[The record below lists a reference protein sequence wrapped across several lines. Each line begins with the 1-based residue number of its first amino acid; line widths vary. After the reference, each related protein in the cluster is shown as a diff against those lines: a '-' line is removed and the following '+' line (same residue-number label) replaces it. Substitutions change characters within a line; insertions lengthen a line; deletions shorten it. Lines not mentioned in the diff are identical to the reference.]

1 MILENINNTTNLR
14 TVLVAPLNWG
24 LGHATRCIPIIHA
37 LMELKISVVLAASGS
52 TATVLQKEFPTM
64 KILHLEGYNI
74 TYGRTKSSFRFAL
87 LTQAPG
93 FIRSIR
99 RERRWLEKL
108 LKSEQFDAVISD
120 NRFGMSHPSLS
131 SVYITHQLNIQTG
144 NKLLNWIAQRIHY
157 HFINRFSECWVPD
170 HASAQN
176 MGALL
181 SHPKVYPAVAVKYLG
196 LLSRFKK
203 IPSPIDISLLIIL
216 SGPEPQR
223 SILEAI
229 LLEQINEA
237 GLEAVFVRGL
247 PSGPPLNTT
256 LYPNLVIY
264 NYVPA
269 AELSMLIQ
277 RSETIIS
284 RCGYSTVMDLALLGK
299 KAVLVPTPG
308 QTEQEYLAGYLHQ
321 KGYFFT
327 SPQERFQ
334 LTKCIREAASFN
346 WQPFPEWRDDYQK
359 VISNFINGLP
369 NRLI

>member
-1 MILENINNTTNLR
+1 MILENINNTPGQR
-14 TVLVAPLNWG
+14 TVLVAPLDWG

-52 TATVLQKEFPTM
+52 TAIILQNEFPTVR
-64 KILHLEGYNI
+64 ILHLEGYNI
-74 TYGRTKSSFRFAL
+74 TYGQTKSSFRSAL
-87 LTQAPG
+87 LTQVPG
-93 FIRSIR
+93 IIRSIR
-99 RERRWLEKL
+99 RERRWLVNL

-120 NRFGMSHPSLS
+120 NRFGMSHPHLP

-144 NKLLNWIAQRIHY
+144 NNLLNWIAQRIHY

-170 HASAQN
+170 QASAQN

-181 SHPKVYPAVAVKYLG
+181 SHPVSYPAVPVKYVG

-203 IPSPIDISLLIIL
+203 IPSQIDISLLIIL

-229 LLEQINEA
+229 LLEQLNEA
-237 GLEAVFVRGL
+237 GLKAVLVRGL
-247 PSGPPLNTT
+247 PSGPSLNTS
-256 LYPNLVIY
+256 LYPNVVIY

-269 AELSMLIQ
+269 VDLSTLIQ
-277 RSETIIS
+277 RSEMLIS
-284 RCGYSTVMDLALLGK
+284 RCGYSTVMDLALLWK

-308 QTEQEYLAGYLHQ
+308 QTEQEYLASYLHQ

-327 SPQERFQ
+327 CSQEGFD
-334 LTKCIREAASFN
+334 LTKCIREAARFHWQSF
-346 WQPFPEWRDDYQK
+346 PDWREDYQK
-359 VISNFINGLP
+359 VISNFINTLP